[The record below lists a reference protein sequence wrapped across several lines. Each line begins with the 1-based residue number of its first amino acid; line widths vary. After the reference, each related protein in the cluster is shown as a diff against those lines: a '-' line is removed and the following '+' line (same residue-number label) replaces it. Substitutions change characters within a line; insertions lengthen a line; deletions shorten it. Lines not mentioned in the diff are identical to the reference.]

1 MFSTPEGQS
10 EFPSEFD
17 HFLAAQHAIY
27 DQVLAELA
35 QGRKESH
42 WMWFIFPQLRGLG
55 SSQTA
60 QRYALDSIAQ
70 ARRYLS
76 HPILGQRLRQCTRLM
91 LQWAGLSLRDILGPP
106 DDLKFRS
113 SMTLFNLAAPDE
125 PLFQDAMRQFFQGE
139 PDPRTLALLNDSD

>member
-1 MFSTPEGQS
+1 MFSTPEGQFG
-10 EFPSEFD
+10 FPSEFD
-17 HFLAAQHAIY
+17 HFLAAQKSIY

-35 QGRKESH
+35 QGRKQSH
-42 WMWFIFPQLRGLG
+42 WMWFFFPQLRGLG

-60 QRYALDSIAQ
+60 QRYALDSLAQ

-76 HPILGQRLRQCTRLM
+76 HPILGQRLRQCTLLM

-125 PLFQDAMRQFFQGE
+125 PLFQDAMRQFFQSE